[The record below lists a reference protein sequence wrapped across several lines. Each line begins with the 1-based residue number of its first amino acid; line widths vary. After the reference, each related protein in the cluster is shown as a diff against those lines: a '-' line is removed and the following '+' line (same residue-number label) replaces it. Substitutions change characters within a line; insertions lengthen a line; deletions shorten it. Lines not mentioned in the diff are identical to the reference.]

1 MEYTGVDEEIVLKR
15 ILRNMRICVFGLIQG
30 PVAGSYECGSKPIAS
45 IKRRI
50 SLD

>member
-1 MEYTGVDEEIVLKR
+1 MEGTGVDEEIILKW
-15 ILRNMRICVFGLIQG
+15 ILRNMGICELGLIQG
-30 PVAGSYECGSKPIAS
+30 PVAGSYECGSKPLAS